1 MSLVLTVISYRRQ
14 PMAQPLS
21 QRFESP
27 NITVG
32 RSPDNDWTL
41 PDPDQLISKKPCAI
55 RLQNGR
61 YAVTDTSTNGVFVN
75 DSPQPLGNGQSTPLT
90 DGDKLLLGHYEIL
103 VRLEGAQPAYAA
115 APTYAAAPPPAQAPL
130 PVGSADDPF
139 GLDGFDFAQGSS
151 PAPFGAEPAGAGG
164 FPASG
169 NPFAAAPGEMSGFAA
184 PPAGAP
190 VIPESPDWLLD
201 PNPPAGDLAANQYAQ
216 PDHTAAERVHYQP
229 PAVAAR
235 SIPTNWDP
243 LADAAEPLIPPLQ
256 PPMPMPAPPQAMPPV
271 AVEKVPGP
279 GLTPPA
285 GWPAV
290 PAAPIDAGF
299 RSAAALP
306 DIGGFAIPAAGAI
319 PRAPLPPEP
328 AIVPAA
334 AMRPAAP
341 ARPSAGAV
349 ATGGKCP
356 AGAAHLLRRA
366 VIPLGA
372 LCDPEPN

>member
-41 PDPDQLISKKPCAI
+41 PDPDQLISKKHCAI

-115 APTYAAAPPPAQAPL
+115 APTYAAAPPPAA
-130 PVGSADDPF
+130 
-139 GLDGFDFAQGSS
+139 
-151 PAPFGAEPAGAGG
+151 G
-164 FPASG
+164 FPAAG
-169 NPFAAAPGEMSGFAA
+169 NPFAAAPGDMSGFAA

-216 PDHTAAERVHYQP
+216 PDHIAADRVHYQP

-271 AVEKVPGP
+271 AVEKVPGR

-290 PAAPIDAGF
+290 PAAPIDAGL

-306 DIGGFAIPAAGAI
+306 DIGGFAIPPAGAN

-328 AIVPAA
+328 GIVPAA
-334 AMRPAAP
+334 AMRPAVP
-341 ARPSAGAV
+341 ARAR
-349 ATGGKCP
+349 
-356 AGAAHLLRRA
+356 HRA
-366 VIPLGA
+366 
-372 LCDPEPN
+372 